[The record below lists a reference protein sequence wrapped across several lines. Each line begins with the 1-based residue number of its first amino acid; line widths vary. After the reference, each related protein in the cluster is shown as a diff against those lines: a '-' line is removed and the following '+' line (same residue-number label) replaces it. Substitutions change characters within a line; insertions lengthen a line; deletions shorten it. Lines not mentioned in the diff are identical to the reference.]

1 MVVAGVDIVVRE
13 QLEFAERV
21 NSEGRGPGVKE
32 VEGKKVEL
40 MVIDGCWHGWLESK
54 YYLAQPLSLRRVF
67 SEGLCIR

>member
-21 NSEGRGPGVKE
+21 NSEGRGPGEKE

-40 MVIDGCWHGWLESK
+40 MVMDGCWHGWLESK
-54 YYLAQPLSLRRVF
+54 CNLAESLSSQNIF
-67 SEGLCIR
+67 TKELCTS